1 MSLSVNGIATISI
14 TQKLITII
22 NILDNVLFLL
32 LFIHQIII
40 RYNKQN
46 EAQFN
51 TVRKYIY
58 QAASHHYSTDDYFVL
73 R

>member
-1 MSLSVNGIATISI
+1 MSLSVNGIATIRI
-14 TQKLITII
+14 AQKCITII
-22 NILDNVLFLL
+22 DILDNVLILL
-32 LFIHQIII
+32 LFIHQII